1 VNSFATGTSQQ
12 GKRSNKRTAFKID
25 NEKQEEEEIRIKVF
39 NPDEQQLDLDG
50 TPTSYVVP
58 K

>member
-1 VNSFATGTSQQ
+1 
-12 GKRSNKRTAFKID
+12 
-25 NEKQEEEEIRIKVF
+25 VF

-58 K
+58 KKKAVIEEIGSSNHSENP